1 MRRIAMPSRGYGV
14 REIPPVSF
22 MCSARLLE
30 FDASPAQA
38 TLDPD
43 VTTLRKMTRG
53 AYRRSNCEQ
62 AWSLCHPAGS
72 CDFAVIRS
80 DLTLVCS
87 VNGTSSCRGGTATNE
102 DARPLMPDLRWA
114 W

>member
-53 AYRRSNCEQ
+53 AYRRSNGEQ
-62 AWSLCHPAGS
+62 AWPLCHPAGS

-80 DLTLVCS
+80 DLIAVCRP
-87 VNGTSSCRGGTATNE
+87 TCRGGTATNRG
-102 DARPLMPDLRWA
+102 ARPLMPDLRWA
-114 W
+114 R